1 LADHSPQAYR
11 LTRGSHNNSGRICC
25 ERLQPD
31 AGINGEAVSDA
42 PELAGASMDAAH
54 AQQIQDTGTVYI
66 RAPGAFY
73 RRSGRSVRFEPC
85 DAVSV
90 AQRWQAGNGEARRP
104 SPCSAGSAGRSF
116 ERGREMSGPEMRS
129 PAPRCNVR
137 NRAEV
142 VRNEPS
148 DNTPAIEPE
157 GDFAAAFVAR
167 RYRLALPVARA
178 VVALANLGRALQ

>member
-1 LADHSPQAYR
+1 
-11 LTRGSHNNSGRICC
+11 
-25 ERLQPD
+25 
-31 AGINGEAVSDA
+31 
-42 PELAGASMDAAH
+42 
-54 AQQIQDTGTVYI
+54 
-66 RAPGAFY
+66 
-73 RRSGRSVRFEPC
+73 
-85 DAVSV
+85 
-90 AQRWQAGNGEARRP
+90 
-104 SPCSAGSAGRSF
+104 
-116 ERGREMSGPEMRS
+116 MSGPEMRS

-137 NRAEV
+137 DRAEV